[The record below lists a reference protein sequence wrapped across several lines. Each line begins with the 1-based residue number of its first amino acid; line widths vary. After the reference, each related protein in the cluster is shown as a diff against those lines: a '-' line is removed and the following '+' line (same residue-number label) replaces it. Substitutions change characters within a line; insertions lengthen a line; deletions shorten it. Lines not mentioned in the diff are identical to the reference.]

1 MNIKKVAVLGAG
13 AVGSYVIW
21 GLSNNKNI
29 TLGVVADGERNERL
43 KNQGLMI
50 NGTKIHTASVDSR
63 RSTQCGSSDRIF
75 KIRKSERDIKGYSDD
90 RRRKH
95 NGHESDEWS

>member
-50 NGTKIHTASVDSR
+50 NGTKYTPQVWTPEEAHNVDLL
-63 RSTQCGSSDRIF
+63 IVF
-75 KIRKSERDIKGYSDD
+75 KIRKFERGITGYSDD
-90 RRRKH
+90 RRRKY
-95 NGHESDEWS
+95 NGHESDERS

>member
-1 MNIKKVAVLGAG
+1 MDIKKVAVLGAG

-50 NGTKIHTASVDSR
+50 NGTKYTPQVWTPEEAHN
-63 RSTQCGSSDRIF
+63 IF
-75 KIRKSERDIKGYSDD
+75 KIRKSERGIKGYSDD

>member
-29 TLGVVADGERNERL
+29 TLGVVASNDRNERL

-50 NGTKIHTASVDSR
+50 NGTKIYPGSLDSR
-63 RSTQCGSSDRIF
+63 RSQQCRSSDHF
-75 KIRKSERDIKGYSDD
+75 PKIRKSKRGI
-90 RRRKH
+90 RRYPDNRGRKH
-95 NGHESDEWS
+95 NRHESDEWC

>member
-43 KNQGLMI
+43 KTQGLMI
-50 NGTKIHTASVDSR
+50 NGTKYTPQVWTPEEAHNV
-63 RSTQCGSSDRIF
+63 DRIF
-75 KIRKSERDIKGYSDD
+75 KIRKFERGITGYSDD
-90 RRRKH
+90 RRRKY
-95 NGHESDEWS
+95 NGHESDERS

>member
-43 KNQGLMI
+43 KTQGLMI
-50 NGTKIHTASVDSR
+50 NGTKYTPQVWTPEEAHNVDLF
-63 RSTQCGSSDRIF
+63 DRIF
-75 KIRKSERDIKGYSDD
+75 KIRKFERGHYRIF
-90 RRRKH
+90 RR
-95 NGHESDEWS
+95 S

>member
-1 MNIKKVAVLGAG
+1 MNIKIVAVLGAG

-50 NGTKIHTASVDSR
+50 NGTKYTPQVWTPEAAHNVALL
-63 RSTQCGSSDRIF
+63 IF
-75 KIRKSERDIKGYSDD
+75 SIKYACLRGAL
-90 RRRKH
+90 K
-95 NGHESDEWS
+95 

>member
-43 KNQGLMI
+43 KTQGLMI
-50 NGTKIHTASVDSR
+50 NGTKYTASVDSR
-63 RSTQCGSSDRIF
+63 RSTQCGSFDRIF
-75 KIRKSERDIKGYSDD
+75 KIRKFERGITGYSDNS
-90 RRRKH
+90 RRKY
-95 NGHESDEWS
+95 NGHESDERS

>member
-1 MNIKKVAVLGAG
+1 MNIKKVAVLGDRCRS
-13 AVGSYVIW
+13 SYVIW

-50 NGTKIHTASVDSR
+50 NGTKYTPQVWTPEEAHNVDLLIVSL
-63 RSTQCGSSDRIF
+63 
-75 KIRKSERDIKGYSDD
+75 KIRKSERGIKGYSDD

>member
-29 TLGVVADGERNERL
+29 TLGVVADGERNEHL

-50 NGTKIHTASVDSR
+50 NGTKYTPQVW
-63 RSTQCGSSDRIF
+63 TPEQCRSSDRIF
-75 KIRKSERDIKGYSDD
+75 KIRKFERGITGYSDNS
-90 RRRKH
+90 RRKY
-95 NGHESDEWS
+95 NGHESDERS